1 MGGSAE
7 SPGACQGWASR
18 DQAGG
23 LRTPPNLSPPQMEEC
38 RLCPSKPFVTHKSV
52 LTTLA
57 AHWNHLGTFWGTN
70 ASILPAEAQMKS
82 GFKSSPADSNV
93 QPGWRPTELSSS
105 PQPPREQKV
114 PGLWVGSRLLKHRGS
129 LEQCLRPR
137 FLYLHN
143 G

>member
-1 MGGSAE
+1 MAGSAE

-23 LRTPPNLSPPQMEEC
+23 LRTPPNLSPPQMGEC

-57 AHWNHLGTFWGTN
+57 AHCNHLGTFWGTN
-70 ASILPAEAQMKS
+70 ASISPAEAQMKS

-93 QPGWRPTELSSS
+93 QPGWRPTELSSPRVNKRFRDWGLGQGCSNTGS
-105 PQPPREQKV
+105 P
-114 PGLWVGSRLLKHRGS
+114 WSSASS
-129 LEQCLRPR
+129 LGFFICTM
-137 FLYLHN
+137 
-143 G
+143 GDD